1 MQGIDVIILIIVAV
15 LLLIALYGS
24 IRHFK
29 GEGPCCGGTSSRK
42 SQEKQLMRPV
52 IGRKSLRISGM
63 HCENCA
69 DHVARALNTIEGVSA
84 NVSLKEGRLRSAMT
98 ARSAMRSCGRPWK
111 RPAIMSATS
120 AHKECGSQIR
130 FFSHRLARERFRA
143 RAALRKSA

>member
-69 DHVARALNTIEGVSA
+69 DHVARALNA
-84 NVSLKEGRLRSAMT
+84 RSAMT

-120 AHKECGSQIR
+120 AHKESGPQIR
-130 FFSHRLARERFRA
+130 FFNRRLARGRFRA
-143 RAALRKSA
+143 HAALRKSA

>member
-69 DHVARALNTIEGVSA
+69 DHVARALLALGVQHGDRVAVVMDVRGVRNSDQLEQA
-84 NVSLKEGRLRSAMT
+84 
-98 ARSAMRSCGRPWK
+98 
-111 RPAIMSATS
+111 
-120 AHKECGSQIR
+120 
-130 FFSHRLARERFRA
+130 LAEFQQ
-143 RAALRKSA
+143 

>member
-52 IGRKSLRISGM
+52 IGRKILRISGM

-69 DHVARALNTIEGVSA
+69 DHVAR
-84 NVSLKEGRLRSAMT
+84 
-98 ARSAMRSCGRPWK
+98 RPQCDRRRVRK
-111 RPAIMSATS
+111 
-120 AHKECGSQIR
+120 CQ
-130 FFSHRLARERFRA
+130 LERRQGHGQ
-143 RAALRKSA
+143 L

>member
-52 IGRKSLRISGM
+52 IGRKILRISGM
-63 HCENCA
+63 HA
-69 DHVARALNTIEGVSA
+69 
-84 NVSLKEGRLRSAMT
+84 KT
-98 ARSAMRSCGRPWK
+98 ARIMWPAPSMRSKACPQ
-111 RPAIMSATS
+111 MSA
-120 AHKECGSQIR
+120 
-130 FFSHRLARERFRA
+130 
-143 RAALRKSA
+143 

>member
-52 IGRKSLRISGM
+52 IGRKILRISGM

-69 DHVARALNTIEGVSA
+69 DHVVRALNAIEGVSA
-84 NVSLKEGRLRSAMT
+84 NVSLKEGKAKISDAQLRQAVEAAGYHVRDISA
-98 ARSAMRSCGRPWK
+98 
-111 RPAIMSATS
+111 
-120 AHKECGSQIR
+120 
-130 FFSHRLARERFRA
+130 
-143 RAALRKSA
+143 

>member
-63 HCENCA
+63 YCENCA
-69 DHVARALNTIEGVSA
+69 DHVARALNAIEGVSA
-84 NVSLKEGRLRSAMT
+84 NVSLKEGKATVSYDRKISDAQLRQAVEAAGYHVSDISA
-98 ARSAMRSCGRPWK
+98 
-111 RPAIMSATS
+111 
-120 AHKECGSQIR
+120 
-130 FFSHRLARERFRA
+130 
-143 RAALRKSA
+143 

>member
-84 NVSLKEGRLRSAMT
+84 NVSLKEGKATVSYDRKISDAQLRQAVEAAGYKQAGSPG
-98 ARSAMRSCGRPWK
+98 RDGREGMRRGGNPFH
-111 RPAIMSATS
+111 A
-120 AHKECGSQIR
+120 
-130 FFSHRLARERFRA
+130 A
-143 RAALRKSA
+143 RAHQA

>member
-52 IGRKSLRISGM
+52 IGRKILRISGM

-69 DHVARALNTIEGVSA
+69 DHVARALNAIEGVSA
-84 NVSLKEGRLRSAMT
+84 NVSLKEGKATVSYDRKISDAQLRQAV
-98 ARSAMRSCGRPWK
+98 
-111 RPAIMSATS
+111 SATS
-120 AHKECGSQIR
+120 AHKESGPQIR
-130 FFSHRLARERFRA
+130 FFNRRLARGRFRA
-143 RAALRKSA
+143 HAALRKCA

>member
-42 SQEKQLMRPV
+42 SQEKQLIRPV
-52 IGRKSLRISGM
+52 IGRKILRISGM

-69 DHVARALNTIEGVSA
+69 DHVARALNAIEGVSA
-84 NVSLKEGRLRSAMT
+84 NVSLKEGT
-98 ARSAMRSCGRPWK
+98 AAN
-111 RPAIMSATS
+111 
-120 AHKECGSQIR
+120 
-130 FFSHRLARERFRA
+130 
-143 RAALRKSA
+143 ALNCSWLYVPLPKMWPLSSKTYKSTLSM